1 MADKGIRP
9 YINAKFLAEVP
20 NFTPFNSSDVNAR
33 FRATVIGDTCE
44 QFGITHAS
52 GATAYN
58 EAKKQAF
65 KLAETNPTLAEQLK
79 GLGRPPEKN
88 NGGRKPKTETAPVT
102 EGSEVVNRDAEPIEE
117 QQTVF
122 TVKKKS
128 DGTVVAEGLSLEDAK
143 KLVEKA
149 AAAKKAKLYW
159 V

>member
-9 YINAKFLAEVP
+9 YTNAKFIELAR
-20 NFTPFNSSDVNAR
+20 TSQLGDRKANAL
-33 FRATVIGDTCE
+33 FRATVIGDVCE
-44 QFGITHAS
+44 QFGISHAS

-58 EAKKQAF
+58 NAFIEARKVPE
-65 KLAETNPTLAEQLK
+65 LAELLK
-79 GLGRPPEKN
+79 GLGRPEDKK
-88 NGGRKPKTETAPVT
+88 GGRKPKVKTEAAPAT
-102 EGSEVVNRDAEPIEE
+102 EGGELVNCDADPIEE
-117 QQTVF
+117 QQTIF

>member
-9 YINAKFLAEVP
+9 YTNAKFIELARTTQ
-20 NFTPFNSSDVNAR
+20 FGDRKANAL
-33 FRATVIGDTCE
+33 FRATVIADVCE
-44 QFGITHAS
+44 AFGISHAS

-58 EAKKQAF
+58 NAFIEARKVPE
-65 KLAETNPTLAEQLK
+65 LAELLK
-79 GLGRPPEKN
+79 GLGRPEDKK
-88 NGGRKPKTETAPVT
+88 GGRKPKAKPTDAPGNEVST
-102 EGSEVVNRDAEPIEE
+102 EVVNRDADPIEE